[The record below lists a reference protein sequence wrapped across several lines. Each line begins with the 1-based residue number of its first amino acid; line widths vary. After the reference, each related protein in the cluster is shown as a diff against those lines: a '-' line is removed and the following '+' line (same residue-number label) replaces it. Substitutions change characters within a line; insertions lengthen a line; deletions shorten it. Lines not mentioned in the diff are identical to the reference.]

1 MRVRV
6 GNIEYDVELRGKDT
20 YMKYKKS
27 KNDIVNDYIENL
39 DQTIAPLFLE
49 IRECVLTAGP
59 SFNES
64 IKWKNCLVYG
74 TTKNHIQTVVGK
86 GKVSLIFFEGI
97 SLKDK
102 YGLLEGEG
110 NKART
115 MRINSPDFN
124 KKALTEYVKQTLKN
138 DK

>member
-1 MRVRV
+1 
-6 GNIEYDVELRGKDT
+6 
-20 YMKYKKS
+20 MKYKKS
-27 KNDIVNDYIENL
+27 KNDIVNEYIDNL
-39 DQTIAPLFLE
+39 DADIAPLFLD
-49 IRECVLTAGP
+49 IRACVLEVGT

-86 GKVSLIFFEGI
+86 GKVSLIFFDGV

-102 YGLLEGEG
+102 HGLLEGDG

-115 MRINSPDFN
+115 MRITSPDFN
-124 KKALTEYVKQTLKN
+124 KKALQDYVKQTLKN
-138 DK
+138 EK

>member
-1 MRVRV
+1 
-6 GNIEYDVELRGKDT
+6 
-20 YMKYKKS
+20 MKYAKS
-27 KNDIVNDYIENL
+27 KNDIVNEYLNALNED
-39 DQTIAPLFLE
+39 IAPLFLE
-49 IRECVLTAGP
+49 IRSYILEAGP

-64 IKWKNCLVYG
+64 IKWKNCLVYR

-86 GKVSLIFFEGI
+86 GKVSLIFFEGV

-102 YGLLEGEG
+102 YELLEGDG

-115 MRINSPDFN
+115 MRITSQGFN
-124 KKALTEYVKQTLKN
+124 RNALTDYVKQTLKN

>member
-1 MRVRV
+1 
-6 GNIEYDVELRGKDT
+6 
-20 YMKYKKS
+20 MKYTKS
-27 KNDIVNDYIENL
+27 KNDIVNEYINALSE
-39 DQTIAPLFLE
+39 DVAPLFLE
-49 IRECVLTAGP
+49 IRACVLEAGP

-86 GKVSLIFFEGI
+86 GKVSLIFFEGA

-102 YGLLEGEG
+102 YGLLEGDG

-115 MRINSPDFN
+115 MRVSSLNFN
-124 KKALTEYVKQTLKN
+124 KAALKDYVKQTLKN
-138 DK
+138 EK

>member
-1 MRVRV
+1 
-6 GNIEYDVELRGKDT
+6 
-20 YMKYKKS
+20 MKYKKS
-27 KNDIVNDYIENL
+27 KNDIVNEYIDSLNE
-39 DQTIAPLFLE
+39 DIKPLFLA
-49 IRECVLTAGP
+49 IRDCVLATGP

-64 IKWKNCLVYG
+64 IKWKNCLVYS

-86 GKVSLIFFEGI
+86 GKVSLIFFEGV

-102 YGLLEGEG
+102 FGLLEGDG

-115 MRINSPDFN
+115 MRIDTPKFN
-124 KKALTEYVKQTLKN
+124 QKALQDYVKQTLKN